1 MNILKRMRRMAKF
14 TAEQVADYLGISQSD
29 YSRIEQDDINNC
41 PVETLEKLAAL
52 YHVEEYDLLT
62 GTAVPHALC
71 GTPAQEA
78 ELIPF
83 FTLVDNYLKMCS
95 ILADAARSDPK
106 YRIAWK

>member
-1 MNILKRMRRMAKF
+1 MNILKRMRRTAKF

-29 YSRIEQDDINNC
+29 YSRIEQKDVNDC
-41 PVETLEKLAAL
+41 SFDSLERLAAL

-62 GTAVPHALC
+62 GTAVPHTLC
-71 GTPAQEA
+71 DTPSKEA

-83 FTLVDNYLKMCS
+83 FTVVNNYLKMCR
-95 ILADAARSDPK
+95 ILADVDRSDPK